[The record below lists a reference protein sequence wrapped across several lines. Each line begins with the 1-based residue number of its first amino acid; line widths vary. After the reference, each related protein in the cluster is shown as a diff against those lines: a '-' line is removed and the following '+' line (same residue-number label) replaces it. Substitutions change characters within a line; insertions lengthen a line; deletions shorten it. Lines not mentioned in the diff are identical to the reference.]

1 MCEPYSNTE
10 MSEFLLNIRD
20 TIQQGNVKR
29 AEDMLINLSL
39 IIRDHERGDEI

>member
-20 TIQQGNVKR
+20 TIQQGNAKR
-29 AEDMLINLSL
+29 AEDMLATLAL
-39 IIRDHERGDEI
+39 VIRDPERGQ